1 MVGNFTCGSSV
12 LKWNIMDHFEIF
24 QKTSVSK
31 FSIILPASLEFIKQI
46 KSQKLLSESYQN
58 VFFKQGEINS
68 N

>member
-1 MVGNFTCGSSV
+1 
-12 LKWNIMDHFEIF
+12 MDHFEIF

-58 VFFKQGEINS
+58 FFFKQGEIDS
-68 N
+68 NEGIKTSL

>member
-1 MVGNFTCGSSV
+1 
-12 LKWNIMDHFEIF
+12 MDHFEIF

-58 VFFKQGEINS
+58 VFLSKVK
-68 N
+68 

>member
-1 MVGNFTCGSSV
+1 M
-12 LKWNIMDHFEIF
+12 LKWNIMDHLEIF

-58 VFFKQGEINS
+58 VFFKQGEIDS
-68 N
+68 NEGIKTSL

>member
-1 MVGNFTCGSSV
+1 
-12 LKWNIMDHFEIF
+12 MDHFEIF

-58 VFFKQGEINS
+58 VFFKQGEIDS
-68 N
+68 NEDIKTSL

>member
-1 MVGNFTCGSSV
+1 
-12 LKWNIMDHFEIF
+12 MDHFEIF

-58 VFFKQGEINS
+58 VFFKQGEIDS
-68 N
+68 NEGIKTSL

>member
-1 MVGNFTCGSSV
+1 
-12 LKWNIMDHFEIF
+12 MDHFEIF

-58 VFFKQGEINS
+58 VFFKQGEVDS
-68 N
+68 NEGIKTSL